1 MKGFEKELGRLRERG
16 LLRKLVCVDGS
27 SGARIVIRGKTFLD
41 FSSNDY
47 LNLSAH
53 PEIIRAASVAI
64 KKYGMGSG
72 ASRLLSGTR
81 TPHARLEKRLAAFK
95 KTRAALVFNSGYA
108 ANAGIIPAITST
120 DSIIFSDELNH
131 ASIVDGVRLSGADAE
146 IYRHRDLDHLE
157 TLLRKSSGRKKKR
170 RLIVT
175 DSVFSMD
182 GDMAP
187 LKDLVTLSGRYDA
200 LLMVDDAH
208 GTGVLGEKGRGA
220 FEHYRVGSKDIIH
233 MGTLSKAAGC
243 FGGYVA
249 GSGGLISLL
258 VNRARSLVYS
268 TSLPPAV
275 VEACITAIDIIEHG
289 SAEPRRSLW
298 ENRERLVRGLQN
310 LGYDT
315 LQSETPIVPVLAG
328 DVRSAVRMGR
338 YLYARGIFAPAIRPP
353 TVPPGRCRL
362 RFSVTAAHSAKD
374 LDYLLECMKRM
385 RSSKRKIMGQSV
397 KGTK

>member
-27 SGARIVIRGKTFLD
+27 RGARIVIRGKTLLD

-53 PEIIRAASVAI
+53 PEIIRAASNGI
-64 KKYGMGSG
+64 RKYGMGSG
-72 ASRLLSGTR
+72 ASRVLSGTR

-108 ANAGIIPAITST
+108 ANTGIIPAITST
-120 DSIIFSDELNH
+120 DSIVFSDELNH
-131 ASIVDGVRLSGADAE
+131 ASIVDGVRLSRADAE
-146 IYRHRDLDHLE
+146 IYRHRDPDHLE

-175 DSVFSMD
+175 DAVFSMD
-182 GDMAP
+182 GDIAP
-187 LKDLVTLSGRYDA
+187 LKELVALSRRYDA
-200 LLMVDDAH
+200 ILMVDDAH

-220 FEHYRVGSKDIIH
+220 FEHFRIGSNGVIH
-233 MGTLSKAAGC
+233 MGTFSKAAGC
-243 FGGYVA
+243 FGGYAA

-275 VEACITAIDIIEHG
+275 IEACIKAIDIIEHG
-289 SAEPRRSLW
+289 SAEQRRRLW
-298 ENRERLVRGLQN
+298 ENRERLVSGLQN

-315 LQSETPIVPVLAG
+315 LSSETPIVPVLAG

-338 YLYARGIFAPAIRPP
+338 YLYTKGIFSPAIRPP
-353 TVPPGRCRL
+353 TVPQGRCRL
-362 RFSVTAAHSAKD
+362 RFSVNAAHSAKD
-374 LDYLLECMKRM
+374 IDYLLECMQRV
-385 RSSKRKIMGQSV
+385 RSSKRGIKGQRV
-397 KGTK
+397 RGAK